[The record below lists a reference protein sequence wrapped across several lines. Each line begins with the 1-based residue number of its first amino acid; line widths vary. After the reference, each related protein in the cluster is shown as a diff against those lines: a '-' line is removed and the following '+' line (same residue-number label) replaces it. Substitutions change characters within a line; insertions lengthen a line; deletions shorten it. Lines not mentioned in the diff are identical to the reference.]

1 MIFRID
7 SGNSDSLRILVGM
20 LLSIDYEK
28 AVMEDYQIKKRN
40 GDLSLILTNPTPS
53 TLRDECLAVCEKRYE
68 KNDNRALSLFF
79 KPAADKEA
87 FLKIIDGW
95 KTDKF
100 RPLVK
105 YLKGGT
111 QTPEPKNVEI
121 LAWLIDFQPRPVDKF
136 KSSSEVSTVSGKD
149 LEGNSVEKAK
159 AQVLPIED
167 DKIEDEPAPEVDEP
181 IRRAFNFNLVKATG
195 LIILIILVII
205 GTRFC
210 TGPANMPETTARA
223 GPKAC
228 MFWDG
233 DHYQQVKCGQ
243 KHGDTVVRYLDSGL
257 LGHFRM
263 IAGCPVTTNKEWK
276 GKFWRGRDKNGKI
289 EFFTN
294 DGFPLNDTLFHP
306 IDTPQRLHPVTDYI
320 LKKYCP

>member
-20 LLSIDYEK
+20 LMSIDYEN
-28 AVMEDYQIKKRN
+28 AVMDDYQFKKKN
-40 GDLSLILTNPTPS
+40 GDLSLILINPTPS
-53 TLRDECLAVCEKRYE
+53 TLRDECLAVCRRRYE
-68 KNDNRALSLFF
+68 KSDNRALSLFF
-79 KPAADKEA
+79 EPATDKEN

-100 RPLVK
+100 RPLVN
-105 YLKGGT
+105 YLKGET

-121 LAWLIDFQPRPVDKF
+121 LAWLIDYQPRPVDKF
-136 KSSSEVSTVSGKD
+136 KSSSEFS
-149 LEGNSVEKAK
+149 KAR
-159 AQVLPIED
+159 VLPVED
-167 DKIEDEPAPEVDEP
+167 GKIVDRSTSGADEP
-181 IRRAFNFNLVKATG
+181 IKRAFNFTLAKATG

-205 GTRFC
+205 GIRFC
-210 TGPANMPETTARA
+210 TGPANMPKTTARA

-243 KHGDTVVRYLDSGL
+243 NLRDTVVRCLDSGL
-257 LGHFRM
+257 LSHFRM

-276 GKFWRGRDKNGKI
+276 GKFLYGRYNGKM
-289 EFFTN
+289 EFYTN
-294 DGFPLNDTLFHP
+294 EGFHPNDTLFHP
-306 IDTPQRLHPVTDYI
+306 IDTLQRLRPVTEYI
-320 LKKYCP
+320 LKKYCYGKP